1 MTNLNDTDR
10 NHIIA
15 LIQTGQKLPKEYI
28 YKLFA
33 DESDSRA
40 EDVFLF
46 WNGRKED
53 TTNVALPFH
62 SIEHIDEP
70 RKEQDKAQ
78 TSLFETDYRGRQL
91 KGWTNKLIWGDNKLI
106 LSSLANGPMRQ
117 EIEAQGGLKLI
128 YIDPPFA
135 VGADFGFNIEIGG
148 ETAEKKQSVI
158 EEIAY
163 RDTWGKGIS
172 SYLSMM
178 YERLKLMHNLLADD
192 GSIYVHCDWRVS
204 SFLRIALNE
213 IFGIDNF
220 SVEIIWQRTTSHA
233 QKQSFGNVHDYILMY
248 RKSKEKFRWNPQYEP
263 HSEEHIKKYY
273 NSVDETGRKFTLG
286 DMTAAGS
293 GPSRIFY
300 GKEIAPPKGTH
311 WRYSQENI
319 DKLCEDGLVVMTSND
334 RPRFKRYLD
343 TLEGR
348 IISALWSDIYPINS
362 QANESLSYPTQKPE
376 ALLERIIKA
385 SSNEGDLIADF
396 FCGSGTTAA
405 VAEKLGR
412 KWITTDLG
420 RFSVHTARKRL
431 IGVQRALQAGGKNF
445 RAFELLNLGK
455 YERQFFMD
463 DASLTN
469 GKRKED
475 IYVDL
480 ILEAYKA
487 KRIDNHST
495 LHGHKVG
502 RFVHVGP
509 LDVPVTQSRLM
520 AIFEEC
526 CQKLYT
532 QVDVLGFEFEM
543 GLTPQFIQELKEKGV
558 SVTLKYIP
566 KDVFDKRAVE
576 KGQVKFF
583 DVAYL
588 NTKEKIKDKSITIEL
603 TDFVTHYTQDD
614 IEELQQSMRPG
625 SKVVIEGGQILKI
638 EKDKNEIITRTVLTQ
653 NWFDWID
660 YWAID
665 FNYEDKKE
673 IIKIPSVLG
682 LNGLKDAKIE
692 EKQNEAILQS
702 SNPTNLNP
710 DNEVW
715 TGNYIFENEW
725 QSFRTKKTP
734 MLEFT
739 SIAHQYKTAGKY
751 KVMVKVVD
759 ILGIDTSKIIE
770 VNIA

>member
-1 MTNLNDTDR
+1 MNLNDTDKNR
-10 NHIIA
+10 IIE
-15 LIQTGQKLPKEYI
+15 LIKAGEKLPKEYI

-33 DESDSRA
+33 DE

-53 TTNVALPFH
+53 ITNIALPFH

-70 RKEQDKAQ
+70 RKEKDKVQ
-78 TSLFETDYRGRQL
+78 TSMFETDYRGRQL

-106 LSSLANGPMRQ
+106 LSSLANGPMRE
-117 EIEAQGGLKLI
+117 EIEKEGGLKLI

-135 VGADFGFNIEIGG
+135 VGADFGFDIQIGG
-148 ETAEKKQSVI
+148 ETAEKKQSII

-172 SYLSMM
+172 SYLTMM
-178 YERLKLMHNLLADD
+178 YERLKLMHNLLAED
-192 GSIYVHCDWRVS
+192 GSIYVHVDGRVS
-204 SFLRIALNE
+204 SYIKLVLDD
-213 IFGIDNF
+213 IFGTDNL
-220 SVEIIWQRTTSHA
+220 VNQIAWYYRRWNIA
-233 QKQSFGNVHDYILMY
+233 GNAFAKNWDTIFYY
-248 RKSKEKFRWNPQYEP
+248 SKSKGKHIFNQQYIP
-263 HSEEHIKKYY
+263 KSDKSSGDGKAWV
-273 NSVDETGRKFTLG
+273 SVIG
-286 DMTAAGS
+286 
-293 GPSRIFY
+293 
-300 GKEIAPPKGTH
+300 
-311 WRYSQENI
+311 
-319 DKLCEDGLVVMTSND
+319 EDGVRRS
-334 RPRFKRYLD
+334 
-343 TLEGR
+343 TLTDE
-348 IISALWSDIYPINS
+348 ISKGVPMPDMWEISMINPVG
-362 QANESLSYPTQKPE
+362 NERVGYPTQKPE

-431 IGVQRALQAGGKNF
+431 IGIQRELQETGKDF

-463 DASLTN
+463 DLTN
-469 GKRKED
+469 GKLKAKEVL
-475 IYVDL
+475 YVDL

-487 KRIDNHST
+487 KRIDGHNT
-495 LHGHKVG
+495 LHGSKAG
-502 RFVHVGP
+502 RFVNVGP

-520 AIFEEC
+520 DIFEEC
-526 CQKLYT
+526 RQKLYT

-558 SVTLKYIP
+558 SITLKYIP

-576 KGQVKFF
+576 KGQAKFY

-588 NTKEKIKDKSITIEL
+588 NCQLKITNYKLQITL
-603 TDFVTHYTQDD
+603 SDFVTHYTQDD
-614 IEELQQSMRPG
+614 IEDIQQSMRAG
-625 SKVVIEGGQILKI
+625 SKVVIEDGQIFKI
-638 EKDKNEIITRTVLTQ
+638 EKDKNGIINRMLLTE

-665 FNYEDKKE
+665 FDYLSKKE
-673 IIKIPSVLG
+673 IIKI
-682 LNGLKDAKIE
+682 K
-692 EKQNEAILQS
+692 
-702 SNPTNLNP
+702 NP
-710 DNEVW
+710 DGSIDEKW
-715 TGNYIFENEW
+715 SGNYLFENEW
-725 QSFRTKKTP
+725 QSFRTKKNST
-734 MLEFT
+734 LEFT
-739 SIAHQYKTAGKY
+739 SIAHEYKKSGIY

-770 VNIA
+770 IKI

>member
-1 MTNLNDTDR
+1 MNLNDTDKNR
-10 NHIIA
+10 IIE
-15 LIQTGQKLPKEYI
+15 LIKAGEKLPKEFI

-33 DESDSRA
+33 DE

-53 TTNVALPFH
+53 VTNVALPFH

-70 RKEQDKAQ
+70 RKEEKKQGDM
-78 TSLFETDYRGRQL
+78 FEMFDTRGRQL

-106 LSSLANGPMRQ
+106 LSSLANGPIRD
-117 EIEAQGGLKLI
+117 EIEKEGGLKLI

-135 VGADFGFNIEIGG
+135 VGADFGFEIEIGG
-148 ETAEKKQSVI
+148 EKAEKKQSII

-178 YERLKLMHNLLADD
+178 YERLKLMHNLLSED
-192 GSIYVHCDWRVS
+192 GSIYVHCDWRVVNH
-204 SFLRIALNE
+204 LRLLMDD
-213 IFGIDNF
+213 IFGSEKFRNSIVWNYSGWNKKLNF
-220 SVEIIWQRTTSHA
+220 GFEKRYDSILFYGKGD
-233 QKQSFGNVHDYILMY
+233 KQVFNSFFEKW
-248 RKSKEKFRWNPQYEP
+248 KSKEEYVKRRKQKILI
-263 HSEEHIKKYY
+263 EEGTKREYVLSDGG
-273 NSVDETGRKFTLG
+273 NGT
-286 DMTAAGS
+286 
-293 GPSRIFY
+293 RI
-300 GKEIAPPKGTH
+300 
-311 WRYSQENI
+311 
-319 DKLCEDGLVVMTSND
+319 
-334 RPRFKRYLD
+334 KRYLD
-343 TLEGR
+343 EAIAEGVVVDDVWSLDKLNN
-348 IISALWSDIYPINS
+348 SAKENVD
-362 QANESLSYPTQKPE
+362 YPTQKPE

-420 RFSVHTARKRL
+420 RFSIHTARKRL
-431 IGVQRALQAGGKNF
+431 IGVQRELQANGKDF
-445 RAFELLNLGK
+445 RAFEILNLGK

-463 DASLTN
+463 DLTN
-469 GKRKED
+469 GKRKAKED
-475 IYVDL
+475 LYVDL

-487 KRIDNHST
+487 KRIDGHST
-495 LHGHKVG
+495 LHGQKAG

-509 LDVPVTQSRLM
+509 LDVPVTQSRLVD
-520 AIFEEC
+520 IFEEC
-526 CQKLYT
+526 RKNLYT

-558 SVTLKYIP
+558 SITLKYIP

-588 NTKEKIKDKSITIEL
+588 NTKEKINGKSITIEL

-614 IEELQQSMRPG
+614 IEELQQSMRAG
-625 SKVVIEGGQILKI
+625 SKVVIEDGQIIKV
-638 EKDKNEIITRTVLTQ
+638 EKDKNGIITKTILTKD
-653 NWFDWID
+653 WHDWID

-673 IIKIPSVLG
+673 IIKIKNDSG
-682 LNGLKDAKIE
+682 ETE
-692 EKQNEAILQS
+692 EQ
-702 SNPTNLNP
+702 
-710 DNEVW
+710 W
-715 TGNYIFENEW
+715 TGNYLFENEW
-725 QSFRTKKTP
+725 QSFRTKKNPT
-734 MLEFT
+734 LEFT
-739 SIAHQYKTAGKY
+739 SIAYEYKKAGKY

-770 VNIA
+770 VSIK

>member
-1 MTNLNDTDR
+1 MNTFPMNLSDTDKNR
-10 NHIIA
+10 IIE
-15 LIQTGQKLPKEYI
+15 LIKAGEKLPKEFI

-33 DESDSRA
+33 DE

-53 TTNVALPFH
+53 VTNVALPFH

-70 RKEQDKAQ
+70 RKEEKKQGDM
-78 TSLFETDYRGRQL
+78 FEMFDTRGRQL

-106 LSSLANGPMRQ
+106 LSSLANGPIRD
-117 EIEAQGGLKLI
+117 EIEKQGGLKLI

-135 VGADFGFNIEIGG
+135 VGADFGFEIEIGG
-148 ETAEKKQSVI
+148 EKAEKKQSII

-192 GSIYVHCDWRVS
+192 GSMFLHCDYRVTS
-204 SFLRIALNE
+204 YLRLLLDDV
-213 IFGIDNF
+213 FGVANHRNNI
-220 SVEIIWQRTTSHA
+220 VW
-233 QKQSFGNVHDYILMY
+233 YY
-248 RKSKEKFRWNPQYEP
+248 RRW
-263 HSEEHIKKYY
+263 
-273 NSVDETGRKFTLG
+273 T
-286 DMTAAGS
+286 AGS
-293 GPSRIFY
+293 NSFQKMHDDILFYSKSDSFDLNPVFIEATDGQKKKHEKGWDRNTAKIEGRRQPQLLVYNQEKVDAAVKSGQINLKDYARIVKVNT
-300 GKEIAPPKGTH
+300 GETIAPDV
-311 WRYSQENI
+311 WEIN
-319 DKLCEDGLVVMTSND
+319 
-334 RPRFKRYLD
+334 F
-343 TLEGR
+343 
-348 IISALWSDIYPINS
+348 INS
-362 QANESLSYPTQKPE
+362 QSDERLGYPTQKPE

-420 RFSVHTARKRL
+420 RFSIHTARKRL
-431 IGVQRALQAGGKNF
+431 IGVQRELQTNGKDF
-445 RAFELLNLGK
+445 RAFEILNLGK

-463 DASLTN
+463 DLTN
-469 GKRKED
+469 GKRKAKED
-475 IYVDL
+475 LYVDL

-487 KRIDNHST
+487 KRIDGHSA
-495 LHGHKVG
+495 LHGQKSG

-509 LDVPVTQSRLM
+509 LDVPVTQSRM
-520 AIFEEC
+520 MDIFEEC
-526 CQKLYT
+526 RKNLYT

-558 SVTLKYIP
+558 SITLKYIP

-588 NTKEKIKDKSITIEL
+588 NTKEKIKGKSITIEL

-614 IEELQQSMRPG
+614 IEELQQSMRAG
-625 SKVVIEGGQILKI
+625 SKVVIEDGQIIKV
-638 EKDKNEIITRTVLTQ
+638 EKDKNGIITKTILTKD
-653 NWFDWID
+653 WHDWID

-673 IIKIPSVLG
+673 IIKIKNDSG
-682 LNGLKDAKIE
+682 ETE
-692 EKQNEAILQS
+692 EQ
-702 SNPTNLNP
+702 
-710 DNEVW
+710 W
-715 TGNYIFENEW
+715 TGNYLFENEW
-725 QSFRTKKTP
+725 QSFRSKKNSS
-734 MLEFT
+734 LEFT
-739 SIAHQYKTAGKY
+739 SIAHEYYKAGKY

-770 VNIA
+770 VHIQ

>member
-1 MTNLNDTDR
+1 MNLNDNDKDR
-10 NHIIA
+10 IIE
-15 LIQTGQKLPKEYI
+15 LIKAGEKLPKEYI

-33 DESDSRA
+33 DE

-53 TTNVALPFH
+53 VTNVALPFH

-70 RKEQDKAQ
+70 RKEEKKAGEM
-78 TSLFETDYRGRQL
+78 FEMFDTRGRQL

-106 LSSLANGPMRQ
+106 LSSLANGPMRE
-117 EIEAQGGLKLI
+117 EIEKEGGLKLI

-135 VGADFGFNIEIGG
+135 VGADFGFEIEIGG
-148 ETAEKKQSVI
+148 EKAEKKQSII

-178 YERLKLMHNLLADD
+178 YERLKLMHNLLAED

-204 SFLRIALNE
+204 PYLKLILDD
-213 IFGIDNF
+213 IFNANF
-220 SVEIIWQRTTSHA
+220 YRSEIIWKRSTAHSDSSGFA
-233 QKQSFGNVHDYILMY
+233 NLHDTIFYFT
-248 RKSKEKFRWNPQYEP
+248 KSGRYYFEPQYEP
-263 HSEEHIKKYY
+263 YSDEYIKTYY
-273 NSVDETGRKFTLG
+273 RHKDEKGVFLDRDLSAKGL
-286 DMTAAGS
+286 S
-293 GPSRIFY
+293 GGGYSY
-300 GKEIAPPKGTH
+300 SWKGK
-311 WRYSQENI
+311 
-319 DKLCEDGLVVMTSND
+319 DGLWRCPIETMKRYEEEGRIYYTSND
-334 RPRFKRYLD
+334 TPRYKQYLSEMKG
-343 TLEGR
+343 TPLQ
-348 IISALWSDIYPINS
+348 DIWIDIFAINS
-362 QANESLSYPTQKPE
+362 QAKERIDYPTQKPE

-420 RFSVHTARKRL
+420 RFSIHTARKRL
-431 IGVQRALQAGGKNF
+431 IGVQREMQAGGKDF
-445 RAFELLNLGK
+445 RAFEILNLGK

-463 DASLTN
+463 DLSN
-469 GKRKED
+469 GKRKAKED
-475 IYVDL
+475 LYVDL

-487 KRIDNHST
+487 RHISGHGT
-495 LHGHKVG
+495 LHGQKTG

-520 AIFEEC
+520 DIFEEC
-526 CQKLYT
+526 RKNLYT

-558 SVTLKYIP
+558 SITLKYIP

-588 NTKEKIKDKSITIEL
+588 NTREKINGKSITIEL

-614 IEELQQSMRPG
+614 IEELQQSMRAG
-625 SKVVIEGGQILKI
+625 SKVVIEDGQIIKV
-638 EKDKNEIITRTVLTQ
+638 EKDKNGIISRTLLTE
-653 NWFDWID
+653 NWYDWID

-673 IIKIPSVLG
+673 IIKIKNESG
-682 LNGLKDAKIE
+682 ETE
-692 EKQNEAILQS
+692 EQ
-702 SNPTNLNP
+702 
-710 DNEVW
+710 W
-715 TGNYIFENEW
+715 TGNYLFENEW
-725 QSFRTKKTP
+725 QSFRTKKSAT
-734 MLEFT
+734 LEFT
-739 SIAHQYKTAGKY
+739 SIAYEYKKAGKY

-770 VNIA
+770 VVIV

>member
-1 MTNLNDTDR
+1 MNDNDKAKV
-10 NHIIA
+10 IE
-15 LIQTGQKLPKEYI
+15 LIKAGSTLPKEFI

-33 DESDSRA
+33 DE

-46 WNGRKED
+46 WNGRKEEV
-53 TTNVALPFH
+53 TNVALPFH

-70 RKEQDKAQ
+70 RKEEKKAGE
-78 TSLFETDYRGRQL
+78 LFEMFDTRGRQL

-106 LSSLANGPMRQ
+106 LSSLANGPIRD
-117 EIEAQGGLKLI
+117 EIEKEGGLKLI

-135 VGADFGFNIEIGG
+135 VGADFGFEIEIGG
-148 ETAEKKQSVI
+148 EKAEKKQSII

-178 YERLKLMHNLLADD
+178 YERLKLMHNLLAEE
-192 GSIYVHCDWRVS
+192 GSIYVHCDWRVVG
-204 SFLRIALNE
+204 FLRLILMDV
-213 IFGIDNF
+213 FGEDNF
-220 SVEIIWQRTTSHA
+220 RGHIIWRSMTPSGFKGQTSLGR
-233 QKQSFGNVHDYILMY
+233 SHDDILY
-248 RKSKEKFRWNPQYEP
+248 FSKSDELTYNPQKIAYTKEYLKERFNKVDDKGRFFKDEKIGTATT
-263 HSEEHIKKYY
+263 EETIERLKKEDRIYITGNGKLRIKHFLDEADGYY
-273 NSVDETGRKFTLG
+273 MDDV
-286 DMTAAGS
+286 
-293 GPSRIFY
+293 
-300 GKEIAPPKGTH
+300 
-311 WRYSQENI
+311 
-319 DKLCEDGLVVMTSND
+319 
-334 RPRFKRYLD
+334 
-343 TLEGR
+343 
-348 IISALWSDIYPINS
+348 WSDISHENS
-362 QANESLSYPTQKPE
+362 QSEIRTGYATQKPE

-420 RFSVHTARKRL
+420 RFSIHTARKRL
-431 IGVQRALQAGGKNF
+431 IGVQRELQTNGKDF
-445 RAFELLNLGK
+445 RAFEILNLGK

-463 DASLTN
+463 DLTN
-469 GKRKED
+469 GKRKAKED
-475 IYVDL
+475 LYVDL

-487 KRIDNHST
+487 KRIDGHSA
-495 LHGHKVG
+495 LHGQKSG

-509 LDVPVTQSRLM
+509 LDVPVTQSRLVD
-520 AIFEEC
+520 IFEEC
-526 CQKLYT
+526 RKNLYT

-558 SVTLKYIP
+558 SITLKYIP

-588 NTKEKIKDKSITIEL
+588 NTKEKINGKSITIEL

-614 IEELQQSMRPG
+614 IEELQQSMRSG
-625 SKVVIEGGQILKI
+625 SKVVIEAGQIIKV
-638 EKDKNEIITRTVLTQ
+638 EKDKNGIITRTLLTED
-653 NWFDWID
+653 WSDWID

-673 IIKIPSVLG
+673 IIKIKNESG
-682 LNGLKDAKIE
+682 ETE
-692 EKQNEAILQS
+692 EH
-702 SNPTNLNP
+702 
-710 DNEVW
+710 W
-715 TGNYIFENEW
+715 TGNYLFENEW
-725 QSFRTKKTP
+725 QSFRTKKNPT
-734 MLEFT
+734 LEFA
-739 SIAHQYKTAGKY
+739 SIAFEYKKAGKY

-770 VNIA
+770 VIIN

>member
-1 MTNLNDTDR
+1 MNLNDTDKNR
-10 NHIIA
+10 IIE
-15 LIQTGQKLPKEYI
+15 LIKAGEKLPKEFI

-33 DESDSRA
+33 DE

-53 TTNVALPFH
+53 VTNVALPFH

-70 RKEQDKAQ
+70 RKEEKKQGDM
-78 TSLFETDYRGRQL
+78 FEMFDTRGRQL

-106 LSSLANGPMRQ
+106 LSSLANGPVRD
-117 EIEAQGGLKLI
+117 EIEKEGGLKLI

-135 VGADFGFNIEIGG
+135 VGADFGFEIEIGG
-148 ETAEKKQSVI
+148 EKAEKKQSII

-178 YERLKLMHNLLADD
+178 YERLKLMHNLLSDD
-192 GSIYVHCDWRVS
+192 GSIYVHCDWRMTS
-204 SFLRIALNE
+204 YLRLLLND
-213 IFGIDNF
+213 IFGSSIENF
-220 SVEIIWQRTTSHA
+220 RNEIIWCYQGPGSPGM
-233 QKQSFGNVHDYILMY
+233 KQFNRKHDNILWY
-248 RKSKEKFRWNPQYEP
+248 SKSDKWIFNDNQIRMA
-263 HSEEHIKKYY
+263 HSEKTKDNFKE
-273 NSVDETGRKFTLG
+273 GLR
-286 DMTAAGS
+286 GS
-293 GPSRIFY
+293 GFIGDNY
-300 GKEIAPPKGTH
+300 ELNDGKIPEDWWEMAIAQRFP
-311 WRYSQENI
+311 N
-319 DKLCEDGLVVMTSND
+319 DGV
-334 RPRFKRYLD
+334 KR
-343 TLEGR
+343 TG
-348 IISALWSDIYPINS
+348 
-362 QANESLSYPTQKPE
+362 YPTEKPW

-385 SSNEGDLIADF
+385 SSNEGDLIAGF

-405 VAEKLGR
+405 VAEKLNR

-420 RFSVHTARKRL
+420 RFSIHTARKRL
-431 IGVQRALQAGGKNF
+431 IGVQREMQNGGQDF
-445 RAFELLNLGK
+445 RAFEILNLGK

-463 DASLTN
+463 DLTN
-469 GKRKED
+469 GKRKAKED
-475 IYVDL
+475 LYVDL

-487 KRIDNHST
+487 KRIDGHSA
-495 LHGHKVG
+495 LHGQKSG

-509 LDVPVTQSRLM
+509 LDVPVTQSRLVD
-520 AIFEEC
+520 IFEEC
-526 CQKLYT
+526 RKNLYT

-558 SVTLKYIP
+558 SITLKYIP

-588 NTKEKIKDKSITIEL
+588 NTKEKINGKSITIEL

-614 IEELQQSMRPG
+614 IEELQQSMRAG
-625 SKVVIEGGQILKI
+625 SKVVIEDGQIIKV
-638 EKDKNEIITRTVLTQ
+638 EKDKNGIITKTILTKD
-653 NWFDWID
+653 WHDWID

-673 IIKIPSVLG
+673 IIKIKNDSG
-682 LNGLKDAKIE
+682 ETE
-692 EKQNEAILQS
+692 EQ
-702 SNPTNLNP
+702 
-710 DNEVW
+710 W
-715 TGNYIFENEW
+715 TGNYLFENEW
-725 QSFRTKKTP
+725 QSFRTKKNPT
-734 MLEFT
+734 LEFT
-739 SIAHQYKTAGKY
+739 SIAYEYKKAGKY

-770 VNIA
+770 VLIK

>member
-1 MTNLNDTDR
+1 MNLNENDKNR
-10 NHIIA
+10 IIE
-15 LIQTGQKLPKEYI
+15 LIKAGEKLPKEYI

-33 DESDSRA
+33 DE

-53 TTNVALPFH
+53 TTNIALPFH

-70 RKEQDKAQ
+70 RKEKDKVQA
-78 TSLFETDYRGRQL
+78 SMFETDFRGRQL

-106 LSSLANGPMRQ
+106 LSSLANGPMRA
-117 EIEAQGGLKLI
+117 EIEKEGGLKLI

-148 ETAEKKQSVI
+148 ETAEKKQSII

-178 YERLKLMHNLLADD
+178 YERLKLMYNLLAED
-192 GSIYVHCDWRVS
+192 GSIYVHCDWRVVS
-204 SFLRIALNE
+204 QLRLLLND
-213 IFGIDNF
+213 IFGSENF
-220 SVEIIWQRTTSHA
+220 INHIAYCYTGPTNQKRNFPRKHDHILLFGKGDKRIFNPDEIRVP
-233 QKQSFGNVHDYILMY
+233 FV
-248 RKSKEKFRWNPQYEP
+248 KSTKTGGKTAL
-263 HSEEHIKKYY
+263 
-273 NSVDETGRKFTLG
+273 TGRKDDAFLDALDEKGKIIEDWWTDIPDLG
-286 DMTAAGS
+286 KVHS
-293 GPSRIFY
+293 
-300 GKEIAPPKGTH
+300 
-311 WRYSQENI
+311 
-319 DKLCEDGLVVMTSND
+319 EDVN
-334 RPRFKRYLD
+334 
-343 TLEGR
+343 
-348 IISALWSDIYPINS
+348 
-362 QANESLSYPTQKPE
+362 YPTQKVTK
-376 ALLERIIKA
+376 LLERIIKA

-431 IGVQRALQAGGKNF
+431 IGVQRELQESGKDF

-463 DASLTN
+463 DLTN
-469 GKRKED
+469 GKRKAKED
-475 IYVDL
+475 LYVDL

-487 KRIDNHST
+487 KRIDGHAT
-495 LHGHKVG
+495 LHGSKAG

-520 AIFEEC
+520 DIFEEC
-526 CQKLYT
+526 RTKLYT
-532 QVDVLGFEFEM
+532 HVDVLGFEFEM

-588 NTKEKIKDKSITIEL
+588 NTKEKVKGKSITIEL

-614 IEELQQSMRPG
+614 IEELQQSMRAG
-625 SKVVIEGGQILKI
+625 SKVVIEDGQIFKI
-638 EKDKNEIITRTVLTQ
+638 EKDKNGIITRTVLTK

-673 IIKIPSVLG
+673 IIKVKNDKG
-682 LNGLKDAKIE
+682 ETE
-692 EKQNEAILQS
+692 EKWS
-702 SNPTNLNP
+702 
-710 DNEVW
+710 
-715 TGNYIFENEW
+715 GNYLFENEW

-734 MLEFT
+734 TLEFS
-739 SIAHQYKTAGKY
+739 SIAHEYKKTGKY

-770 VNIA
+770 VNI

>member
-1 MTNLNDTDR
+1 MNEKDT
-10 NHIIA
+10 NHIIN
-15 LIQTGQKLPKEYI
+15 LIKAGQKLPKEYI

-33 DESDSRA
+33 DE

-53 TTNVALPFH
+53 TTNIALPFH

-70 RKEQDKAQ
+70 RKEAKKQGDAL
-78 TSLFETDYRGRQL
+78 SMFETDFRGRQL

-106 LSSLANGPMRQ
+106 LSSLANGPIRE
-117 EIEAQGGLKLI
+117 EIEKEGGLKLI

-148 ETAEKKQSVI
+148 ETAEKKQSII

-178 YERLKLMHNLLADD
+178 YERLKLMHNLLAED
-192 GSIYVHCDWRVS
+192 GSIFLHVDYRVTGLMQ
-204 SFLRIALNE
+204 FLLNDIFGSKCFNNE
-213 IFGIDNF
+213 ILWTYSRPSIASQRYFTRLHDT
-220 SVEIIWQRTTSHA
+220 IWWYS
-233 QKQSFGNVHDYILMY
+233 K
-248 RKSKEKFRWNPQYEP
+248 KEKGHTFNTDEVRVPYSKATQERNAYGAGG
-263 HSEEHIKKYY
+263 SKYAGG
-273 NSVDETGRKFTLG
+273 SPERVTHELG
-286 DMTAAGS
+286 KIPEDFWYIPIPPGNAA
-293 GPSRIFY
+293 
-300 GKEIAPPKGTH
+300 E
-311 WRYSQENI
+311 
-319 DKLCEDGLVVMTSND
+319 VV
-334 RPRFKRYLD
+334 
-343 TLEGR
+343 G
-348 IISALWSDIYPINS
+348 
-362 QANESLSYPTQKPE
+362 YPTQKPE

-385 SSNEGDLIADF
+385 SSNQGDLIADF

-431 IGVQRALQAGGKNF
+431 IGVQRELQSTGKDF

-463 DASLTN
+463 DLTN
-469 GKRKED
+469 GKRKAKEEM
-475 IYVDL
+475 YVDL

-487 KRIDNHST
+487 KRIEGHKT
-495 LHGHKVG
+495 LHGSKAG

-520 AIFEEC
+520 DIFEEC
-526 CQKLYT
+526 RTKLYT

-558 SVTLKYIP
+558 AVTLKYIP
-566 KDVFDKRAVE
+566 KDVFDKRAVD
-576 KGQVKFF
+576 KGQAKFF

-588 NTKEKIKDKSITIEL
+588 NTKEKIKGKTITIEL

-614 IEELQQSMRPG
+614 IEELQQTMRAG
-625 SKVVIEGGQILKI
+625 SKVQIEDGQIWKI
-638 EKDKNEIITRTVLTQ
+638 EKDKDGIITRTLLTQ
-653 NWFDWID
+653 NWYDWID

-665 FNYEDKKE
+665 FDYLSRKE
-673 IIKIPSVLG
+673 IIKI
-682 LNGLKDAKIE
+682 K
-692 EKQNEAILQS
+692 NEDGSTQ
-702 SNPTNLNP
+702 
-710 DNEVW
+710 EQW
-715 TGNYIFENEW
+715 TGNYLFENEW

-734 MLEFT
+734 TLEYT
-739 SIAHQYKTAGKY
+739 SIAHEYKTAGKY
-751 KVMVKVVD
+751 KIMVKVVD

-770 VNIA
+770 ISI

>member
-1 MTNLNDTDR
+1 MLMNLNDNDKNR
-10 NHIIA
+10 IIE
-15 LIQTGQKLPKEYI
+15 LIKAGEKLPKEFI

-33 DESDSRA
+33 DE

-53 TTNVALPFH
+53 TTNIALPFH

-70 RKEQDKAQ
+70 RKEKDKAQ
-78 TSLFETDYRGRQL
+78 ASMFETDFRGRQL

-106 LSSLANGPMRQ
+106 LSSLVNGPIRE
-117 EIEAQGGLKLI
+117 EIEKEGGLKLI

-135 VGADFGFNIEIGG
+135 VGADFGFDIQIGE
-148 ETAEKKQSVI
+148 ETVEKKQSII

-172 SYLSMM
+172 SYLTMM
-178 YERLKLMHNLLADD
+178 YERMKLMHKLLAED
-192 GSIYVHCDWRVS
+192 GSMYVHIDWRVTAYLKLILDDI
-204 SFLRIALNE
+204 FGTDNYKNE
-213 IFGIDNF
+213 IFWKRQPVRGAKATGKQYARNADALLF
-220 SVEIIWQRTTSHA
+220 YTKSDKYIWNNAYKAYNEEFIKT
-233 QKQSFGNVHDYILMY
+233 
-248 RKSKEKFRWNPQYEP
+248 KFRPDKN
-263 HSEEHIKKYY
+263 
-273 NSVDETGRKFTLG
+273 GRLFRDSDLG
-286 DMTAAGS
+286 DYSEDSIKEFERQGKIYITSS
-293 GPSRIFY
+293 GKKRLI
-300 GKEIAPPKGTH
+300 
-311 WRYSQENI
+311 
-319 DKLCEDGLVVMTSND
+319 
-334 RPRFKRYLD
+334 RYLD
-343 TLEGR
+343 EEKGEAVSV
-348 IISALWSDIYPINS
+348 IWEDIPEVNS
-362 QANESLSYPTQKPE
+362 MADERVNYATQKPV
-376 ALLERIIKA
+376 ALLERIINA

-431 IGVQRALQAGGKNF
+431 IGVQRELQASGKDF

-463 DASLTN
+463 DLTN
-469 GKRKED
+469 GKRKAKED
-475 IYVDL
+475 LYVDL

-487 KRIDNHST
+487 KRIDGHAT
-495 LHGHKVG
+495 LHGSKAG
-502 RFVHVGP
+502 RFVNVGP

-520 AIFEEC
+520 DIFEEC
-526 CQKLYT
+526 RQKLYT

-588 NTKEKIKDKSITIEL
+588 NTKEKVKGKSITIEL

-614 IEELQQSMRPG
+614 IEELQQSMRAG
-625 SKVVIEGGQILKI
+625 SKVVIEDGQIFKI
-638 EKDKNEIITRTVLTQ
+638 EKDKNGIITRTVLTK

-673 IIKIPSVLG
+673 IIKVKNDKG
-682 LNGLKDAKIE
+682 ETE
-692 EKQNEAILQS
+692 EKWS
-702 SNPTNLNP
+702 
-710 DNEVW
+710 
-715 TGNYIFENEW
+715 GNYLFENEW

-734 MLEFT
+734 TLEFT
-739 SIAHQYKTAGKY
+739 SIAHEYKKTGKY

-770 VNIA
+770 VNIK

>member
-1 MTNLNDTDR
+1 MNLNDTDKNR
-10 NHIIA
+10 IID
-15 LIQTGQKLPKEYI
+15 LIKAGEKLPKEFI

-33 DESDSRA
+33 DE

-53 TTNVALPFH
+53 VTNVALPFH

-70 RKEQDKAQ
+70 RKEEKKQGDM
-78 TSLFETDYRGRQL
+78 FEMFDTRGRQL

-106 LSSLANGPMRQ
+106 LSSLANGPIRD
-117 EIEAQGGLKLI
+117 EIEKEGGLKLI

-135 VGADFGFNIEIGG
+135 VGADFGFEIEIGG
-148 ETAEKKQSVI
+148 EKAEKKQSII

-178 YERLKLMHNLLADD
+178 YERLKLMHSLLAVD
-192 GSIYVHCDWRVS
+192 GSIYLHCDWRVVNH
-204 SFLRIALNE
+204 LRLLMDD
-213 IFGIDNF
+213 IFGSD
-220 SVEIIWQRTTSHA
+220 
-233 QKQSFGNVHDYILMY
+233 
-248 RKSKEKFRWNPQYEP
+248 KFRNSIAWNY
-263 HSEEHIKKYY
+263 SGWNKKL
-273 NSVDETGRKFTLG
+273 NSGFEKRYDSIL
-286 DMTAAGS
+286 
-293 GPSRIFY
+293 FY
-300 GKEIAPPKGTH
+300 GKGEKQVFNSFFEKWESKEEYVKRRKQKVLIEEGTK
-311 WRYSQENI
+311 REYVLS
-319 DKLCEDGLVVMTSND
+319 DGGNGT
-334 RPRFKRYLD
+334 RIKRYLD
-343 TLEGR
+343 EAIAEGVVVDDVWSLDKLNN
-348 IISALWSDIYPINS
+348 SAKENVD
-362 QANESLSYPTQKPE
+362 YPTQKPE

-385 SSNEGDLIADF
+385 SSNEGDLVADF

-420 RFSVHTARKRL
+420 RFSIHTARKRL
-431 IGVQRALQAGGKNF
+431 IGVQRELQTNGKDF
-445 RAFELLNLGK
+445 RAFEILNLGK

-463 DASLTN
+463 DLTN
-469 GKRKED
+469 GKRKAKED
-475 IYVDL
+475 LYVDL

-487 KRIDNHST
+487 KRIDGHSA
-495 LHGHKVG
+495 LHGQKSG
-502 RFVHVGP
+502 RFIHVGP
-509 LDVPVTQSRLM
+509 LDVPVTQSRLVD
-520 AIFEEC
+520 IFEEC
-526 CQKLYT
+526 RKNLYT

-558 SVTLKYIP
+558 SITLKYIP

-588 NTKEKIKDKSITIEL
+588 NTKEKINGKSITIEL

-614 IEELQQSMRPG
+614 IEELQQSMKAR
-625 SKVVIEGGQILKI
+625 SKVVIEDGQIIKV
-638 EKDKNEIITRTVLTQ
+638 EKDKNGIITKTILTKD
-653 NWFDWID
+653 WHDWID

-673 IIKIPSVLG
+673 IIKIKNESG
-682 LNGLKDAKIE
+682 ETE
-692 EKQNEAILQS
+692 EQ
-702 SNPTNLNP
+702 
-710 DNEVW
+710 W
-715 TGNYIFENEW
+715 TGNYLFENEW
-725 QSFRTKKTP
+725 QSFRTKKNPT
-734 MLEFT
+734 LEFT
-739 SIAHQYKTAGKY
+739 SIAFEYKKAGRF

-770 VNIA
+770 VHIK

>member
-1 MTNLNDTDR
+1 
-10 NHIIA
+10 
-15 LIQTGQKLPKEYI
+15 
-28 YKLFA
+28 
-33 DESDSRA
+33 
-40 EDVFLF
+40 
-46 WNGRKED
+46 
-53 TTNVALPFH
+53 
-62 SIEHIDEP
+62 
-70 RKEQDKAQ
+70 
-78 TSLFETDYRGRQL
+78 
-91 KGWTNKLIWGDNKLI
+91 
-106 LSSLANGPMRQ
+106 MRD
-117 EIEAQGGLKLI
+117 EIEKESGLKLI

-148 ETAEKKQSVI
+148 ETAEKKQSII

-178 YERLKLMHNLLADD
+178 YERLKLMHNLLASD
-192 GSIYVHCDWRVS
+192 GSIYVHIDQRVS
-204 SFLRIALNE
+204 SYIRLLLDDL
-213 IFGIDNF
+213 FGTNNF
-220 SVEIIWQRTTSHA
+220 KNQITWQRTDPHNNV
-233 QKQSFGNVHDYILMY
+233 KNKFGTVSDTIFYY
-248 RKSKEKFRWNPQYEP
+248 TKSEKFNLNHDAVRGQL
-263 HSEEHIKKYY
+263 SESALFEYSLMLLDDGSIVNYDPEKK
-273 NSVDETGRKFTLG
+273 GR
-286 DMTAAGS
+286 
-293 GPSRIFY
+293 
-300 GKEIAPPKGTH
+300 
-311 WRYSQENI
+311 
-319 DKLCEDGLVVMTSND
+319 
-334 RPRFKRYLD
+334 RFKLNDATVPSVNTKKQFVWRGAKPSKSRSWSD
-343 TLEGR
+343 TLEDMEEGLKTFKYYLR
-348 IISALWSDIYPINS
+348 DPNKGAARCKVSFLDENLGQILQDIWQDCGTMKGGGEY
-362 QANESLSYPTQKPE
+362 ATQKPE
-376 ALLERIIKA
+376 ELLVRIVKA

-431 IGVQRALQAGGKNF
+431 IGVQRELQASGKDF

-463 DASLTN
+463 DLTN
-469 GKRKED
+469 GKRKAKED
-475 IYVDL
+475 LYVDL

-487 KRIDNHST
+487 KRIDGHAT
-495 LHGHKVG
+495 LHGSKAG
-502 RFVHVGP
+502 RFVNVGP

-520 AIFEEC
+520 DIFEEC
-526 CQKLYT
+526 RQKLYT

-566 KDVFDKRAVE
+566 KDVFDKRAVD

-588 NTKEKIKDKSITIEL
+588 NTKEKVKGKTITIEL

-614 IEELQQSMRPG
+614 IEELQQSMRAG
-625 SKVVIEGGQILKI
+625 SKVVIEDGQIFKI
-638 EKDKNEIITRTVLTQ
+638 EKDKNGIITRTVLTK

-665 FNYEDKKE
+665 FDYLSRKE
-673 IIKIPSVLG
+673 IIKTKKEDG
-682 LNGLKDAKIE
+682 TIE
-692 EKQNEAILQS
+692 EHWS
-702 SNPTNLNP
+702 
-710 DNEVW
+710 
-715 TGNYIFENEW
+715 GNYLFENEW

-734 MLEFT
+734 TLEFT
-739 SIAHQYKTAGKY
+739 SITHEYKKTGIY

-770 VNIA
+770 VKIG

>member
-1 MTNLNDTDR
+1 MNLNDTDKNR
-10 NHIIA
+10 IIE
-15 LIQTGQKLPKEYI
+15 LIKAGEKLPKEYI

-33 DESDSRA
+33 DE

-53 TTNVALPFH
+53 VTNVALPFH

-70 RKEQDKAQ
+70 RKETSQ
-78 TSLFETDYRGRQL
+78 TLELFDTRGRQL

-106 LSSLANGPMRQ
+106 LSSLANGPIRD
-117 EIEAQGGLKLI
+117 EIEKEGGIKLI

-135 VGADFGFNIEIGG
+135 VGADFGFNIEING
-148 ETAEKKQSVI
+148 EKAEKKQSII

-192 GSIYVHCDWRVS
+192 GSMFLHCDYRVTS
-204 SFLRIALNE
+204 YLRLLLDDV
-213 IFGIDNF
+213 FGVANHRNNI
-220 SVEIIWQRTTSHA
+220 VW
-233 QKQSFGNVHDYILMY
+233 YY
-248 RKSKEKFRWNPQYEP
+248 RRW
-263 HSEEHIKKYY
+263 
-273 NSVDETGRKFTLG
+273 T
-286 DMTAAGS
+286 AGS
-293 GPSRIFY
+293 NSFQKMHDDILFYSKSDSFDLNPVFIEATDGQKKKHEKGWDRNTAKIEGRRQPQLLVYNQEKVDAAVKSGQINLKDYARIVKVNT
-300 GKEIAPPKGTH
+300 GETIAPDV
-311 WRYSQENI
+311 WEIN
-319 DKLCEDGLVVMTSND
+319 
-334 RPRFKRYLD
+334 F
-343 TLEGR
+343 
-348 IISALWSDIYPINS
+348 INS
-362 QANESLSYPTQKPE
+362 QSDERLGYPTQKPE

-420 RFSVHTARKRL
+420 RFSIHTARKRL
-431 IGVQRALQAGGKNF
+431 IGVQRELQKNGKDF
-445 RAFELLNLGK
+445 RAFEILNLGK

-463 DASLTN
+463 DLTN
-469 GKRKED
+469 GKRKAKED
-475 IYVDL
+475 LYVDL

-487 KRIDNHST
+487 KRIDGHST
-495 LHGHKVG
+495 LHGQKAG

-509 LDVPVTQSRLM
+509 LDVPVTQSRLVD
-520 AIFEEC
+520 IFEEC
-526 CQKLYT
+526 RKNLYT

-558 SVTLKYIP
+558 SITLKYIP
-566 KDVFDKRAVE
+566 RDVFDKRAVE

-588 NTKEKIKDKSITIEL
+588 NTKEKINGKSITIEL

-614 IEELQQSMRPG
+614 IEELQQSMRAG
-625 SKVVIEGGQILKI
+625 SKVVIEDGQIVKVV
-638 EKDKNEIITRTVLTQ
+638 KDKNGIITRTVLTE
-653 NWFDWID
+653 NWYDWID

-673 IIKIPSVLG
+673 IIKVHNEKG
-682 LNGLKDAKIE
+682 EVE
-692 EKQNEAILQS
+692 EK
-702 SNPTNLNP
+702 
-710 DNEVW
+710 W
-715 TGNYIFENEW
+715 TGNYLFENEW
-725 QSFRTKKTP
+725 QSFRTKKNPT
-734 MLEFT
+734 LEFT
-739 SIAHQYKTAGKY
+739 SIAYEYKKAGKY

-770 VNIA
+770 VHIK

>member
-1 MTNLNDTDR
+1 MNLSDTDR
-10 NHIIA
+10 DKILE
-15 LIQTGQKLPKEYI
+15 LIKLGAKLPKEYI
-28 YKLFA
+28 YKLFS
-33 DESDSRA
+33 DE

-46 WNGRKED
+46 WNGRKEEV
-53 TTNVALPFH
+53 TNVALPFH

-70 RKEQDKAQ
+70 RKEKDKVQ
-78 TSLFETDYRGRQL
+78 TSMFETDFRGRQL

-106 LSSLANGPMRQ
+106 LSSLANGPIRE
-117 EIEAQGGLKLI
+117 EIEKAGGLKLI

-148 ETAEKKQSVI
+148 ETAEKKQNII

-178 YERLKLMHNLLADD
+178 YERLKLMYNLLAEN

-204 SFLRIALNE
+204 SFLRLVLND
-213 IFGIDNF
+213 IFGADNF

-233 QKQSFGNVHDYILMY
+233 QKQSFGNVHDYVLHY
-248 RKSKEKFRWNPQYEP
+248 RKDKEKFIWNPQYEP
-263 HSEEHIKKYY
+263 HSEDHIKKYY
-273 NSVDETGRKFTLG
+273 NTIDENGRRYTL
-286 DMTAAGS
+286 DNLTAAGS
-293 GPSRIFY
+293 GPPRVFF
-300 GKEIAPPKGTH
+300 GKELAPPSGTH

-319 DKLCEDGLVVMTSND
+319 DKLSAEGLIVMTSNE

-348 IISALWSDIYPINS
+348 VISALWADIYPINS
-362 QANESLSYPTQKPE
+362 QANESLNYPTQKPE
-376 ALLERIIKA
+376 ALLERIIQA
-385 SSNEGDLIADF
+385 SSNKGDLIADF

-405 VAEKLGR
+405 AAEKLER

-420 RFSVHTARKRL
+420 RFSVHTTRKRL
-431 IGVQRALQAGGKNF
+431 IGVQRELQSSGKDF

-463 DASLTN
+463 DLTN
-469 GKRKED
+469 GKRKAKED
-475 IYVDL
+475 LYVDL

-487 KRIDNHST
+487 KRIEGNIH
-495 LHGHKVG
+495 LHGTKAG
-502 RFVHVGP
+502 RFVNVGP

-520 AIFEEC
+520 DIFEEC
-526 CQKLYT
+526 RQKLYT

-558 SVTLKYIP
+558 SITLKYIP
-566 KDVFDKRAVE
+566 KEVFDKRAVD
-576 KGQVKFF
+576 KGQVRFF

-588 NTKEKIKDKSITIEL
+588 DAKVHQKAKSIQVEL
-603 TDFVTHYTQDD
+603 TDFVTHYSQDD
-614 IEELQQSMRPG
+614 IEEVQQSMRAG
-625 SKVVIEGGQILKI
+625 SKVQIDDGQIWKI
-638 EKDKNEIITRTVLTQ
+638 EKDANGIITKTLLTE
-653 NWFDWID
+653 NWYDWID

-665 FNYEDKKE
+665 FDYLSKKE
-673 IIKIPSVLG
+673 IIKIK
-682 LNGLKDAKIE
+682 NDAGETE
-692 EKQNEAILQS
+692 EK
-702 SNPTNLNP
+702 
-710 DNEVW
+710 W
-715 TGNYIFENEW
+715 TGNYLFENEW

-734 MLEFT
+734 TLEFT
-739 SIAHQYKTAGKY
+739 SIPHEYEKPGKY

-770 VNIA
+770 INI